1 MYLLFKV
8 DMSIKFKITSKM
20 HLTTLGGVV
29 TLTPTGYSK
38 SYNVGDGADM
48 GETYKAQTGIIKFA
62 NNFLGESVEVED
74 DSTAPRVNLKNDA
87 PQKPHTTPA
96 KRRRLRKMST
106 EDAPSAENI
115 AVLREHR
122 QTLVEAGFEKEVAEI
137 DRIMTNSPTQND
149 VMGLIISAEEALLN
163 AGLI

>member
-1 MYLLFKV
+1 
-8 DMSIKFKITSKM
+8 
-20 HLTTLGGVV
+20 
-29 TLTPTGYSK
+29 
-38 SYNVGDGADM
+38 
-48 GETYKAQTGIIKFA
+48 
-62 NNFLGESVEVED
+62 
-74 DSTAPRVNLKNDA
+74 
-87 PQKPHTTPA
+87 
-96 KRRRLRKMST
+96 MST